1 MSIACP
7 AACHPRRAPT
17 ATSPSV
23 RCSTPQ
29 TAHSAAPLARST
41 AAGTPQVAPTLGA
54 LAGCVKS
61 KHQALVGEAVTRAA
75 SRDTVDSVDA
85 VLSGRLTQ
93 ASLSALRPRA
103 AQTCVPHKGLG
114 AQQTSPLLG
123 FICSREAKQTGRVTT
138 SDTADAETRS
148 PGKHERKHPPSP
160 SLVQQC
166 ASSKVPGT
174 QLETGEL
181 GHGRQRPAKA
191 AAHAQSVQRAACL
204 ESPERPSRSCACAQR
219 CSDKNSPACR
229 PVLVLCELAALPPAG
244 EAWREP
250 LSRGGRQGAAGR
262 AGGKRRALA
271 RHARLQDVQ
280 GAADCCSRRSPA
292 TRRPNH
298 GLMTLY
304 DWGLDIGGM
313 ERSRY
318 FGFSKDL

>member
-1 MSIACP
+1 VSIACP

-93 ASLSALRPRA
+93 ASLSAVRPRA

-204 ESPERPSRSCACAQR
+204 ESPERPRAAR
-219 CSDKNSPACR
+219 A
-229 PVLVLCELAALPPAG
+229 PVLSAAVTRTVLPAALCSSYANWLRCRLQVKPGVSLSAEEAVRAQLDALAAND
-244 EAWREP
+244 EP
-250 LSRGGRQGAAGR
+250 WHAMLDC
-262 AGGKRRALA
+262 KMCRALRTA
-271 RHARLQDVQ
+271 AADARLPLA
-280 GAADCCSRRSPA
+280 GPTTA
-292 TRRPNH
+292 
-298 GLMTLY
+298 
-304 DWGLDIGGM
+304 
-313 ERSRY
+313 
-318 FGFSKDL
+318 